1 MNFALYIP
9 PPTYPY
15 KLANRAANTYRPCE
29 TEREPNRIDEVQLL
43 IEGRQIHGILADDRC
58 DDVAECARRRRINLG
73 LVVLEA
79 DAEPRLA
86 RALAVVGERIDFAA
100 AAQAVLVAAVVV
112 FEVLEPEFEEAG
124 PVDLWMNRKK
134 KADIIEFV
142 AKNGGKY

>member
-1 MNFALYIP
+1 MRSHFDCC
-9 PPTYPY
+9 
-15 KLANRAANTYRPCE
+15 RAKTRSQNTYRPCE

-100 AAQAVLVAAVVV
+100 AAQAVLVSAVVV

-124 PVDLWMNRKK
+124 PMDLC
-134 KADIIEFV
+134 
-142 AKNGGKY
+142 G